1 MEKITT
7 TTRAGLALEYQL
19 SSNICIWSGLTPA
32 QRMAFFVEA
41 ADDIEE
47 TGSYEIKKTYTWN
60 RVPVMISRAQIGYEV
75 AA

>member
-1 MEKITT
+1 MGKITT
-7 TTRAGLALEYQL
+7 TTRAGLALEFQL
-19 SSNICIWSGLTPA
+19 SSNICIWSGLTPE

-47 TGSYEIKKTYTWN
+47 TGSYEIKKTYTWH
-60 RVPVMISRAQIGYEV
+60 RIPVTIAASQIGYEV